1 MAHPARAAAPAAAKG
16 LENLLAVVVERTQE
30 YPSRETVEAD
40 ALRVVVIIPASGS
53 GVVEGGA
60 FHNICTMY
68 AIHKHKLL

>member
-1 MAHPARAAAPAAAKG
+1 VPPHLRQRMASKTSSPSWSSG
-16 LENLLAVVVERTQE
+16 SQE